1 MFLDIFY
8 CLDFSCLSISRSY
21 LLSGLLYQ
29 IYTHLSDFFLLLSYI
44 HIIYFIYSFFQLPVI
59 CFFLTTLRI
68 PSFLC
73 LLALSSSSFLTLA
86 EIISKCL
93 QVVRRRRHRISFF
106 FFLFHLFIPI
116 FLSTFDASHQAPR
129 VGVSTWILANQGP
142 RKVQVQWRTVIS
154 VSRSGYL
161 ICRLQDYPIVKI
173 WNTSCMAVLIRF
185 SLCFAMKMLI
195 IW

>member
-44 HIIYFIYSFFQLPVI
+44 HIIYFIYSFFQL
-59 CFFLTTLRI
+59 FFLITLRI

-73 LLALSSSSFLTLA
+73 LVALSSSSFLTLA

-93 QVVRRRRHRISFF
+93 QVVRRRRHRISF

-129 VGVSTWILANQGP
+129 VGVSTWILANQRP

>member
-44 HIIYFIYSFFQLPVI
+44 HIIYFIYSFFQL
-59 CFFLTTLRI
+59 FFLITLRI

-73 LLALSSSSFLTLA
+73 LVALSSSSFLTLA

-106 FFLFHLFIPI
+106 FFSYFTSLFPFSFPH
-116 FLSTFDASHQAPR
+116 ST
-129 VGVSTWILANQGP
+129 L
-142 RKVQVQWRTVIS
+142 
-154 VSRSGYL
+154 
-161 ICRLQDYPIVKI
+161 
-173 WNTSCMAVLIRF
+173 LIRHRAWACRPG
-185 SLCFAMKMLI
+185 S
-195 IW
+195 